1 MRLINCPGPNGAR
14 ATSIAMAPL
23 RPSTAAHPG
32 GAAGR
37 RAGIWQH
44 NLSRALVPV
53 LLPTLARVI
62 ALVMM
67 LINTLA
73 GPRLREGVLLAE
85 QVLVH
90 GISRHPL
97 YLWIG
102 IVAACRV
109 PVGPATKKVNS
120 LIVIHKNNTNST
132 HNNINTQQSQQRKT
146 VTHNNNHHTQPLQQ
160 KEHNNNTQ
168 NTLAN

>member
-1 MRLINCPGPNGAR
+1 
-14 ATSIAMAPL
+14 MAPL

-90 GISRHPL
+90 RVFFVISTTA
-97 YLWIG
+97 G
-102 IVAACRV
+102 SAASPDTVFQSALQLR
-109 PVGPATKKVNS
+109 K
-120 LIVIHKNNTNST
+120 ST
-132 HNNINTQQSQQRKT
+132 T
-146 VTHNNNHHTQPLQQ
+146 
-160 KEHNNNTQ
+160 
-168 NTLAN
+168 

>member
-1 MRLINCPGPNGAR
+1 MMRLINCPRPNGAR

-62 ALVMM
+62 ALVIM
-67 LINTLA
+67 LISSLA
-73 GPRLREGVLLAE
+73 GPRLCERVLLAA

-90 GISRHPL
+90 GMFRHLL
-97 YLWIG
+97 YRRIG
-102 IVAACRV
+102 IVAAFRA
-109 PVGPATKKVNS
+109 PVGPATKKVNN
-120 LIVIHKNNTNST
+120 LIAIHKKQ
-132 HNNINTQQSQQRKT
+132 HQ
-146 VTHNNNHHTQPLQQ
+146 HHT
-160 KEHNNNTQ
+160 
-168 NTLAN
+168 

>member
-1 MRLINCPGPNGAR
+1 
-14 ATSIAMAPL
+14 
-23 RPSTAAHPG
+23 
-32 GAAGR
+32 
-37 RAGIWQH
+37 
-44 NLSRALVPV
+44 
-53 LLPTLARVI
+53 
-62 ALVMM
+62 M